1 MSVIWASHN
10 FFFALAVLLFER
22 SSLAPCAASS
32 LPIVDLGYARHRAS
46 TFDPVSG
53 LYNFSNIRYAAPPT
67 GNLRFAPPL
76 PPAVNDT
83 SINDGLDSHICPQ
96 ASPNWLV
103 TSASWIGSY
112 LSAGTIPNIT
122 YSLSQVNVS
131 APKTRDPRENEDC
144 LFLDVFAP
152 QNVFHRKG
160 TCKKAPVLVHIHGGG
175 YATGSKYDDDFEGLF
190 ARAKE
195 TYGSEFIWVSL
206 NYRLGALG
214 FLAGPEFVSKGG
226 VPNLGLLDQ
235 RLALRWVRNNIHLFG
250 GDKDKVTAIGG
261 SAGAGSIIHH
271 IAAYGGTAEND
282 FQKAFAEAPA
292 VLDSDNNAILDKA
305 FADFLG
311 FAGVSSLSEARNLP
325 SQQVI
330 NANAAQ
336 VAGAGY
342 GSFIFGPAIDGSL
355 VTRDPKTILDSDLVN
370 TSLSVLVGHNTNEG
384 YGFGPPTRNET
395 EFRAFV
401 AFRFPN
407 ATQSVI
413 DYIVNEV
420 YPPIFDGSHGYTD
433 NMRRG
438 QVAVTEFQ
446 FICSANAL
454 AHAVEEKAFAYA
466 FDIPPAIHATDA
478 VYVLHNPKHSPTINT
493 TVANVLQD
501 HVLAFIFKGSPES
514 SLDGIDVPPY
524 GKTSNAVLFSSGNI
538 KIVKDPAANSRCE
551 WWRRGLY
558 N

>member
-1 MSVIWASHN
+1 MSVIWASRN
-10 FFFALAVLLFER
+10 FFFALAVMLFEL
-22 SSLAPCAASS
+22 SSLAPCAASL

-46 TFDPVSG
+46 TFDR
-53 LYNFSNIRYAAPPT
+53 LIYAT
-67 GNLRFAPPL
+67 
-76 PPAVNDT
+76 
-83 SINDGLDSHICPQ
+83 
-96 ASPNWLV
+96 
-103 TSASWIGSY
+103 
-112 LSAGTIPNIT
+112 
-122 YSLSQVNVS
+122 
-131 APKTRDPRENEDC
+131 
-144 LFLDVFAP
+144 
-152 QNVFHRKG
+152 
-160 TCKKAPVLVHIHGGG
+160 GGG
-175 YATGSKYDDDFEGLF
+175 YAAGSKYDGDFEGLF

-214 FLAGPEFVSKGG
+214 FLAGPEFVSSGG
-226 VPNLGLLDQ
+226 TPNLGLLDQ

-250 GDKDKVTAIGG
+250 GDKDKVTAIGS

-271 IAAYGGTAEND
+271 ITAYGGSAEND
-282 FQKAFAEAPA
+282 FQKAFVGAPG
-292 VLDSDNNAILDKA
+292 VLDSDSNATLDKA
-305 FADFLG
+305 FANFLR

-336 VAGAGY
+336 IAGAGY

-355 VTRDPKTILDSDLVN
+355 VTRDPQTILDSGLVN
-370 TSLSVLVGHNTNEG
+370 PSLSVLVGHNTNEG
-384 YGFGPPTRNET
+384 YGFGPPIRNET
-395 EFRAFV
+395 EFRAFI

-413 DYIVNEV
+413 DYIVNEL

-438 QVAVTEFQ
+438 LVAVTEFQ
-446 FICSANAL
+446 FTCSASAL
-454 AHAVEEKAFAYA
+454 AHAAEEKAYAYA
-466 FDIPPAIHATDA
+466 FGIPPALHVTDGA
-478 VYVLHNPKHSPTINT
+478 YVFHNPKHSTRINT

-501 HVLAFIFKGSPES
+501 HVLTFILKGSPES
-514 SLDGIDVPPY
+514 SLDGIDVPAY
-524 GKTSNAVLFSSGNI
+524 GNNSNAVIFSSGDI
-538 KIVKDPAANSRCE
+538 TVAKDPAANFRCQ

>member
-1 MSVIWASHN
+1 MRAWTHAFVHKRAPIGKWRCFYSS
-10 FFFALAVLLFER
+10 R
-22 SSLAPCAASS
+22 SA
-32 LPIVDLGYARHRAS
+32 
-46 TFDPVSG
+46 T
-53 LYNFSNIRYAAPPT
+53 T
-67 GNLRFAPPL
+67 
-76 PPAVNDT
+76 
-83 SINDGLDSHICPQ
+83 
-96 ASPNWLV
+96 
-103 TSASWIGSY
+103 
-112 LSAGTIPNIT
+112 
-122 YSLSQVNVS
+122 
-131 APKTRDPRENEDC
+131 
-144 LFLDVFAP
+144 
-152 QNVFHRKG
+152 
-160 TCKKAPVLVHIHGGG
+160 TCEKAPVVVHIHGGG
-175 YATGSKYDDDFEGLF
+175 YAAGSKYDDDFGGLF

-214 FLAGPEFVSKGG
+214 FLAGPEFVSSGG
-226 VPNLGLLDQ
+226 TPNLGLLDQ
-235 RLALRWVRNNIHLFG
+235 RQALRWVRNNIHLFG
-250 GDKDKVTAIGG
+250 GDKDKVTAIGS

-271 IAAYGGTAEND
+271 ITAYGGSAEND
-282 FQKAFAEAPA
+282 FQKAFVGAPG
-292 VLDSDNNAILDKA
+292 VLDSDSDATLDKA
-305 FADFLG
+305 FSDFLG

-325 SQQVI
+325 SQRVI

-355 VTRDPKTILDSDLVN
+355 VMQDPKTILNSGRVN
-370 TSLSVLVGHNTNEG
+370 TSLSVLVGHNTKEG

-395 EFRAFV
+395 EFRAFI

-407 ATQSVI
+407 ATRGVI
-413 DYIVNEV
+413 DYIVEEL

-454 AHAVEEKAFAYA
+454 AHAVGEKAYAYA
-466 FDIPPAIHATDA
+466 FDIPPAIHVTDA
-478 VYVLHNPKHSPTINT
+478 EYVFYSPKHSPTVNT

-501 HVLAFIFKGSPES
+501 YVLTFIFKGSPES
-514 SLDGIDVPPY
+514 RLDGIDVPAY
-524 GKTSNAVLFSSGNI
+524 SNNSNGIFFSSGNI
-538 KIVKDPAANSRCE
+538 IVVKDPAANFRCQ